1 MMFNDTFD
9 GKAEFVKAVADL
21 LRKEPR
27 CGVVDIRYERNFQN
41 TNTEVIG
48 IAYLGGHISKV
59 NVTGNSNGAILKEI
73 VAEVYGEG
81 AFGRFKE

>member
-59 NVTGNSNGAILKEI
+59 NVTGDSNGAILKEI

>member
-1 MMFNDTFD
+1 MMFNDTLD

-81 AFGRFKE
+81 ALGRFEE

>member
-1 MMFNDTFD
+1 MFNDTLD

-81 AFGRFKE
+81 ALGRFEE

>member
-1 MMFNDTFD
+1 MMFNDTLD

-41 TNTEVIG
+41 TDTEVIG

-81 AFGRFKE
+81 ALGRFEE

>member
-27 CGVVDIRYERNFQN
+27 CGVVDIRYEHNFQN

>member
-41 TNTEVIG
+41 KNIEVIE
-48 IAYLGGHISKV
+48 IAYLGGHVSRV
-59 NVTGNSNGAILKEI
+59 NVTHNSNGATLKEI